1 MKVLLLSFFAM
12 MLALNSMSQIIKLD
26 GVYKFVQATKLKEC
40 DVLGFTSAT
49 EQVINSGWRFH
60 IERKMPN
67 NDLVISFGKWSFNPK
82 DKNNLNVIETENKQ
96 LNTTYRGSQANSVTK
111 FFLLPVAEFSLRC
124 KEVEPKVNFV
134 VGTASTVIKYRPGS
148 STVNSEIG
156 NDLNIGA
163 MFGFRINHSQRIN
176 HYLLGGFNVGSI
188 KLTPSTTVNFI
199 TNESNVSSLAPT
211 VAYVI
216 EIDKFQIGA
225 FSGID
230 ILSGS
235 VYKNWVYRGRPWI
248 GIGIGIAIFKS
259 KSEDKAN
266 QGG

>member
-1 MKVLLLSFFAM
+1 MKKLLLSIFAI
-12 MLALNSMSQIIKLD
+12 LIALNSVAQNAKLD
-26 GVYKFVQATKLKEC
+26 GVYKFVQSSKLKEC
-40 DVLGFTSAT
+40 DALGTPSAT
-49 EQVINSGWRFH
+49 DQTVNSNWRFH
-60 IERKMPN
+60 IERIMLN
-67 NDLVISFGKWSFNPK
+67 NDLVISFGKWNFDPK
-82 DKNNLNVIETENKQ
+82 DPANLSVLEAGNKQ
-96 LNTTYRGSQANSVTK
+96 LNTTYRGSQTNNVAK
-111 FFLLPVAEFSLRC
+111 FFLLTDAEFRLSC

-156 NDLNIGA
+156 NDLNIGV

-188 KLTPSTTVNFI
+188 KLTPSTTGNAI

-211 VAYVI
+211 VSYVI

-225 FSGID
+225 FGGID

-235 VYKNWVYRGRPWI
+235 VYKSWVYRGRPWI
-248 GIGIGIAIFKS
+248 GVGIGIAIFKS